1 MAQASASTERA
12 ASLNRRL
19 GGRCRFRYRRLDEP
33 ARMTGA
39 FDQRG
44 QNIVYGGMSVVG
56 RILLGARH
64 LSFGGPLGHLLA
76 RISEHL
82 PLWHAATDPE
92 GKPADNGHG
101 DPRRRVTFTIA
112 VIALGAKMAKADGE
126 VTRDEVAAF
135 NEVFSVPPGEEA
147 HMRTIFDLAR
157 RSTHGFDSYARQV
170 GRLFADDKAVLEDLL
185 GGLFHIALAD
195 QELCAAE
202 DAYLRNV
209 ARLFGFDEAAYARIR
224 ATYCGPAPEEDP
236 HAILGVTAGAS
247 PEEIRV
253 AYRKLVREHHPDV
266 LISQGLPPE
275 VLARASAR
283 IARINAAHDR
293 LVKEAAPRR

>member
-1 MAQASASTERA
+1 MGGAPYAKAASTKAGKISYME
-12 ASLNRRL
+12 
-19 GGRCRFRYRRLDEP
+19 
-33 ARMTGA
+33 
-39 FDQRG
+39 
-44 QNIVYGGMSVVG
+44 GMSVVD
-56 RILLGARH
+56 RILVGARH

-76 RISEHL
+76 RIGEHL
-82 PLWHAATDPE
+82 PHRHAIADPD
-92 GKPADNGHG
+92 GRPADNGYG

-147 HMRTIFDLAR
+147 HMRMIFDLAR
-157 RSTHGFDSYARQV
+157 RGAHGFESYARQV

-195 QELCAAE
+195 HRLCAAE
-202 DAYLRNV
+202 DAYLREV
-209 ARLFGFDEAAYARIR
+209 ARLFGFDDAAYARIR
-224 ATYCGPAPEEDP
+224 ATHCGAPSEEDP
-236 HAILGVTAGAS
+236 HAILGVAASAS
-247 PEEIRV
+247 PEEIRG
-253 AYRKLVREHHPDV
+253 AYRRLVREHHPDA

-275 VLARASAR
+275 ILARANAR

-293 LVKEAAPRR
+293 LVKEASPPE